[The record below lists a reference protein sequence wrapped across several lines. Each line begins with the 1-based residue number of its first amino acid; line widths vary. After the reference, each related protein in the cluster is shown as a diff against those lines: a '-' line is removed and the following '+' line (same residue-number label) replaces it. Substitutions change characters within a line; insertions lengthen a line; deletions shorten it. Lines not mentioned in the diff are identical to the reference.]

1 MPRRSGVLIPLFSIR
16 TPSGWGLG
24 EIPDLVAFSAW
35 ARDAGFSVVQMLP
48 VNQPSPGQ
56 ESPYAACTAF
66 ALDPVYLSLDACED
80 FQGAGGTGALSD
92 EDRLLLS
99 RVRSAQ
105 SVPWHDVRP
114 LKDRALRLAFAH
126 FLARHWSANTARAEE
141 LRAFARDQGAWL
153 EEFVLF
159 MALHAERNLAWSDW
173 EPELARRTPAA
184 LQQHRARLE
193 PQLLFLRWV
202 QWQLQRQWATAREAV
217 SSLGVK
223 LMGDLPF
230 VVAGDSAD
238 VWANQGEF
246 RLDARVGVPPDAFSA
261 DGQDWGL
268 PVFRW
273 DVMGGNDLAWFR
285 ARGHRAAS
293 MFDYYRVDHVVGLY
307 RTYHRFPDGRAL
319 FSPDTVPEQTRN
331 GERVLKTLAER
342 ATVIAEDLG
351 TVPDFVR
358 ASLTGLQ
365 IPGYRVL
372 RWEKDDTVFRDPMKW
387 PALSVGVTGTHD
399 TDSVAD
405 WFETALPAERRA
417 FLEIPALAAL
427 KARAPTRFDE
437 GVRDAV
443 LDLIFRC
450 GSDLTLIPFQD
461 ALGTRERVNV
471 PGTVA
476 ESNWT
481 YRMPMDVGALQADRA
496 TVTRLR
502 DLALRSNRLA

>member
-1 MPRRSGVLIPLFSIR
+1 
-16 TPSGWGLG
+16 
-24 EIPDLVAFSAW
+24 
-35 ARDAGFSVVQMLP
+35 
-48 VNQPSPGQ
+48 
-56 ESPYAACTAF
+56 
-66 ALDPVYLSLDACED
+66 
-80 FQGAGGTGALSD
+80 
-92 EDRLLLS
+92 
-99 RVRSAQ
+99 
-105 SVPWHDVRP
+105 
-114 LKDRALRLAFAH
+114 
-126 FLARHWSANTARAEE
+126 
-141 LRAFARDQGAWL
+141 
-153 EEFVLF
+153 
-159 MALHAERNLAWSDW
+159 
-173 EPELARRTPAA
+173 
-184 LQQHRARLE
+184 
-193 PQLLFLRWV
+193 
-202 QWQLQRQWATAREAV
+202 
-217 SSLGVK
+217 
-223 LMGDLPF
+223 
-230 VVAGDSAD
+230 
-238 VWANQGEF
+238 
-246 RLDARVGVPPDAFSA
+246 
-261 DGQDWGL
+261 
-268 PVFRW
+268 
-273 DVMGGNDLAWFR
+273 
-285 ARGHRAAS
+285 
-293 MFDYYRVDHVVGLY
+293 
-307 RTYHRFPDGRAL
+307 
-319 FSPDTVPEQTRN
+319 
-331 GERVLKTLAER
+331 
-342 ATVIAEDLG
+342 VIAEDLG